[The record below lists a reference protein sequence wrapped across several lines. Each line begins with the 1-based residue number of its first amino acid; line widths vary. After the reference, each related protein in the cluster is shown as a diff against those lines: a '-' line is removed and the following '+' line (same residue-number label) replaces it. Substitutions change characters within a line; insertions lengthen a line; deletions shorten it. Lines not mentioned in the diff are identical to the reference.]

1 MFRSLRVRL
10 LIAFALLVVL
20 AVGTVAIFASYT
32 TTSKFQRYL
41 RHGQNVLEDRLALGL
56 AVHYTHAR
64 DWAEV
69 QPLVEQIGRMT
80 GGRVILT
87 DEDGMVVGDSNE
99 ELLGRSLEQSSAKQ
113 GYPIKVR
120 SRVVGTLYLNPPRRG
135 PVEEAFLASVKKSVV
150 WAALIAG
157 GAGIALT
164 LWLSRRILRPV
175 QALTVAARRMQSGD
189 LDQQV
194 SVSSKDEI
202 GELAG
207 AFNSMAA
214 GLKKQEELRRHMVS
228 DVAHELRTPLS
239 NIRGYL
245 EALREGLVE
254 PTPSAISSLHEEA
267 LLLGRLVDELQDL
280 TLAEAGQL
288 TLNRQPLA
296 LEDIS
301 HKAIESVS
309 QQAAAKGLKLRMG
322 LPENLPLVN
331 VDPQR
336 MAQVLRNLLT
346 NAINHTEAGGEIVVQ
361 AARQKSEIEVKVSD
375 NGEGISPRD
384 LPHIFE
390 RFYRADESRSRATG
404 GSGLGL
410 TIAKRII
417 EAHGGKIWAESKKGQ
432 GTTLT
437 FTIPLI
443 E

>member
-10 LIAFALLVVL
+10 LIAFAILVAL

-32 TTSKFQRYL
+32 TTSYFQRYL
-41 RHGQNVLEDRLALGL
+41 RHGRAALENQLGFDLAI
-56 AVHYTHAR
+56 HYTRAQG
-64 DWAEV
+64 WGGV
-69 QPLVEQIGRMT
+69 QPLIEQIGRMS
-80 GGRVILT
+80 GGRAILA
-87 DEDGMVVGDSNE
+87 DQDGTVVGDSDG
-99 ELLGRSLEQSSAKQ
+99 ELLGQPVEQSRARQ
-113 GYPIKVR
+113 GYPITVR
-120 SRVVGTLYLNPPRRG
+120 SRIVGTLYLNPPRRG
-135 PVEEAFLASVKKSVV
+135 PVEETFLTSVKKSVI

-175 QALTVAARRMQSGD
+175 QALTVAARRMQQGD

-194 SVSSKDEI
+194 KVSSKDEI

-207 AFNSMAA
+207 AFNAMAA

-228 DVAHELRTPLS
+228 DVAHELRSPLS

-245 EALREGLVE
+245 EALEEGLVE
-254 PTPSAISSLHEEA
+254 PSPSTISSLHEEA
-267 LLLGRLVDELQDL
+267 LLLSRLVDELQDL
-280 TLAEAGQL
+280 SLAEAGQL

-296 LEDIS
+296 LEDIA
-301 HKAIESVS
+301 HRAIESVS
-309 QQAAAKGLKLRMG
+309 QQAEAKGLKLRMG

-346 NAINHTEAGGEIVVQ
+346 NAINHTKAGGEIVVQ
-361 AARQKSEIEVKVSD
+361 AARQDDQLEVRVSD
-375 NGEGISPRD
+375 SGEGISPRD

-432 GTTLT
+432 GTTLI
-437 FTIPLI
+437 FTIS
-443 E
+443 